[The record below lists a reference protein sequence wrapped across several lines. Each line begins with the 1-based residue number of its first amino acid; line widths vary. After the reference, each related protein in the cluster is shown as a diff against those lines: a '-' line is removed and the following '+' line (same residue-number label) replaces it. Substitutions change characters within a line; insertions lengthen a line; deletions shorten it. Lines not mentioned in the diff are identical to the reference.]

1 VAGLTSWALGSLF
14 YDTGYASYYNP
25 YYDNTTTVIVE
36 SPAVDYSQPIQTAE
50 AATEEGDPTDAQ
62 TAAFDQALDSFYA
75 GDYRKALEQTETALA
90 GNSVDTSLHEFRALV
105 LFALKDYKG
114 AAAALYGVLSVAPGW
129 DWTTMSSLYPSVDVY
144 THQLR
149 ALEAYTREHAKAAD
163 AHFVLAYHYLTAG
176 HAEAAAE
183 QLKQVVAL
191 TPNDQV
197 SRQLLAMITPEEE
210 AAQPPAAA
218 TPDEAAEA
226 PESVVGNWK
235 ASSGG
240 DGSVQ
245 LTLNEDGAFTWKF
258 TQGTKSQEF
267 GGKYQLAGS
276 TLVLEYDN
284 GNTMVGKV
292 AAAQDGFHF
301 RIVGGPPSDPGLA
314 FQKAT

>member
-1 VAGLTSWALGSLF
+1 MAGLTSWALGSLF
-14 YDTGYASYYNP
+14 YNTGYASYDNP
-25 YYDNTTTVIVE
+25 YYDNTTTVVVE

-50 AATEEGDPTDAQ
+50 AATEQGDPTDAQ

-90 GNSVDTSLHEFRALV
+90 GSPVDTSLHEFRALV

-114 AAAALYGVLSVAPGW
+114 VAAALYGVLSVAPGW

-144 THQLR
+144 TQQLR
-149 ALEAYTREHAKAAD
+149 ALEAYSRQNPKAAD

-176 HAEAAAE
+176 HTEAAAE

-197 SRQLLAMITPEEE
+197 SRQLLAMISPQQE
-210 AAQPPAAA
+210 APPPAAQA
-218 TPDEAAEA
+218 PEEAEA
-226 PESVVGNWK
+226 PKSVVGNWK
-235 ASSGG
+235 ASSGE
-240 DGSVQ
+240 GSVQ
-245 LTLNEDGAFTWKF
+245 LALKEDGGFTWKF

-267 GGKYQLAGS
+267 GGNYQLAGS

-292 AAAQDGFHF
+292 AAAQNGFHF

-314 FQKAT
+314 FQEAT